1 MQRSRF
7 DVCVRFAV
15 CYLFFIIVNVLLS
28 LNIFFSYTGEV
39 ISDKDRCPQCKG
51 NKVTQEKKVLDVHV
65 EKGMQHSQKIVFQG
79 EADEAVSMLS
89 LYLFYFMG
97 VIIFL
102 AHCCS
107 GIIFGLMSRS

>member
-65 EKGMQHSQKIVFQG
+65 EKGMQHGQKIVFQG

-89 LYLFYFMG
+89 FFLFNFMG
-97 VIIFL
+97 IIIILL
-102 AHCCS
+102 ANLNSCS
-107 GIIFGLMSRS
+107 RFILV